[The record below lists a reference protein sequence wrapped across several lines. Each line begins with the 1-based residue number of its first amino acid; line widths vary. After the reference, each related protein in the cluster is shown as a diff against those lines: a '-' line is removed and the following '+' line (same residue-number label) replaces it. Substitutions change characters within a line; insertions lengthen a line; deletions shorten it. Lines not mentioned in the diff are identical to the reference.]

1 MKPKHPG
8 RRSPQIAAA
17 LGALLVT
24 ASCTGLSAQNPSTR
38 AVLPDKLDGGVGQ
51 LMSYCGKF
59 RSKGDLVTAAA
70 LCERAHRLD
79 PDNPAPLMRLAEIL
93 AEMGQPRQAVAAY
106 QRIIKSAPDHAEAQF
121 ALGKAYITLEQY
133 DLALGHL
140 QVALQNK
147 SEDARI
153 YNALGIANGLLGAHG
168 SAQEAFQSGLQAEPG
183 DVSLRSNLGLSLV
196 LVGRYQEGIT
206 ILEEVAADPA
216 ATETSL
222 ENLQLAQ
229 GLYSTAQ
236 AEVALAALDKPGDA
250 PEDVSDLDAEQITL
264 DRGEPMDLSAQIEAP
279 MAEDPLV
286 VTPLAVRLDA
296 SRQTAEISLIDDSD
310 PPDAELALDQATL
323 PTTQTAKAWPPE
335 AVEDFN
341 PTALIGDYL
350 SVDVRPDAPA
360 AQISTP
366 NTQIANLSPTAPI
379 HDTPGADANYTVQ
392 LASYK
397 SEENARKGWE
407 LLRGKATDLLQEF
420 DPVIR
425 RADLGP
431 DKGVFYRL
439 RTPRITKDA
448 ADQLCN
454 ALKERGI
461 DCLKVKET
469 SGTADTAAR

>member
-1 MKPKHPG
+1 
-8 RRSPQIAAA
+8 
-17 LGALLVT
+17 
-24 ASCTGLSAQNPSTR
+24 
-38 AVLPDKLDGGVGQ
+38 
-51 LMSYCGKF
+51 MSYCGKF
-59 RSKGDLVTAAA
+59 RSKGDLVTAAG

-79 PDNPAPLMRLAEIL
+79 PDNPAPLMRLAENL
-93 AEMGQPRQAVAAY
+93 TEMARHRQAVAAY
-106 QRIIKSAPDHAEAQF
+106 QRIIETSPDHAEAQL

-140 QVALQNK
+140 HVALQNRP
-147 SEDARI
+147 EDARI

-168 SAQEAFQSGLQAEPG
+168 SAQEAFQAGLQAEPG

-236 AEVALAALDKPGDA
+236 AEVALAAIDMPGDA
-250 PEDVSDLDAEQITL
+250 PEDVSDFDAEQITL
-264 DRGEPMDLSAQIEAP
+264 YSGEPMDLSAQIEAP

-286 VTPLAVRLDA
+286 LTPLAARLDA

-310 PPDAELALDQATL
+310 PSGAELALDQATL
-323 PTTQTAKAWPPE
+323 PTTKTAKAWPPE
-335 AVEDFN
+335 AVEAFPPN
-341 PTALIGDYL
+341 ALIGDYL

-360 AQISTP
+360 AQINTP

-379 HDTPGADANYTVQ
+379 QDTPGADANYSVQ
-392 LASYK
+392 LASFK
-397 SEENARKGWE
+397 SEENAHKGWK
-407 LLRGKATDLLQEF
+407 LLRGQATDLLQEF

-448 ADQLCN
+448 ADQLCS